1 MQTLGVFRFYL
12 PMQPDQQTI
21 LQFTF
26 VVGLV
31 FALTW
36 VLMEVLTGKRSR
48 AAKLF
53 MVANVAL
60 VAGVALTG
68 LRTPEHAYLY
78 YQLADWVT
86 LAGFAC
92 LHRGLLHLIDV
103 DRPPALH
110 SVFPLLLAMLVTAPF
125 APAPSSSTV
134 MNLALFG
141 TAAWYA
147 FTAFMDAM
155 RGLDAD
161 VFSKFVR
168 MGLSA
173 PFFLMGLVLVG
184 RTLDVLGGAI
194 FGAQHSPVV
203 DNPVFYLW
211 AMAVFLLLA
220 NIALATLTM
229 GRLLMRIRSLAE
241 MDYLTGCLNRRSLE
255 QRMKIE
261 LDRHLRSEEPLACV
275 FFDLDHFKHI
285 NDGFGHEAGDAAL
298 KHTVR
303 VVGDL
308 LRSLD
313 ALGRFGGEEFMVL
326 MPNTDLKGAAEAAN
340 RMRLALT
347 RTKLEIQGKVIPL
360 SASFGAAV
368 LGRNER
374 LEDFVRRADAAMYE
388 AKRLGRNRVEVSDTE
403 V

>member
-1 MQTLGVFRFYL
+1 MQLV
-12 PMQPDQQTI
+12 QQTI
-21 LQFTF
+21 LQFTV

-36 VLMEVLTGKRSR
+36 VLMSVLMGMTSQ

-53 MVANVAL
+53 VAANLAL
-60 VAGVALTG
+60 VVGVVLTG
-68 LRTPEHAYLY
+68 LRTPERSYLY
-78 YQLADWVT
+78 YHLADWAT
-86 LAGFAC
+86 IFGFGF
-92 LHRGLLHLIDV
+92 LHRGLLHLIDA

-110 SVFPLLLAMLVTAPF
+110 SVFPLLLAVLVTAPF
-125 APAPSSSTV
+125 APGPTSATV
-134 MNLALFG
+134 MSLALFG

-161 VFSKFVR
+161 VFSRWVR
-168 MGLSA
+168 AGASA
-173 PFFLMGLVLVG
+173 PFLLMGLVLVA
-184 RTLDVLGGAI
+184 RTLEVLGGAI
-194 FGAQHSPVV
+194 FGTSRATAS
-203 DNPVFYLW
+203 DNPVFLLW
-211 AMAVFLLLA
+211 AMVVFLLLA
-220 NIALATLTM
+220 NIALATLAT

-261 LDRHLRSEEPLACV
+261 LDRNLRSGEPLACV
-275 FFDLDHFKHI
+275 FFDLDHFKRI
-285 NDGFGHEAGDAAL
+285 NDAYGHEAGDAAL

-303 VVGDL
+303 LIADL
-308 LRSLD
+308 LRSVD

-326 MPNTDLKGAAEAAN
+326 MPNTDLKGAADAAN
-340 RMRLALT
+340 RMRLALM

-374 LEDFVRRADAAMYE
+374 LDDLVRRADAAMYE
-388 AKRLGRNRVEVSDTE
+388 AKRLGRNRVEVDASQG